1 MLFQIE
7 HGFRMYHSGECL
19 NSGQFSQE
27 LVGEMVDDYAANA
40 TIMSNQHWI
49 KLIKICGGQGPK
61 NEDHVPVSS
70 SMQKKRHTLYVSS
83 SPSKDENSD

>member
-1 MLFQIE
+1 
-7 HGFRMYHSGECL
+7 MYHSGECL
-19 NSGQFSQE
+19 NSGQFLWE

-40 TIMSNQHWI
+40 TIMSNRRWV